1 MESNLLLKE
10 DEFRKENKRL
20 ELKTR
25 QIMCKVKNVM
35 KIQDNLIKDSFKTLA
50 ELGEVRK
57 LTHLCTTGGNIEEF
71 LSKDSAQ
78 EETSLGAVKV
88 YKAKI
93 RNLIAEK
100 ERGQNEFK
108 QRVEQIKTQDKEIQ
122 SLKEEKEK
130 WFLMYTSGKNNADK
144 LERELTNL
152 NSKLQFKDAEISS
165 LKKETD
171 HLKKD
176 LKTTSTSLN
185 NAEVRLA
192 RAIEETD
199 KAKTSLKQSKEEEKE
214 LKDSY
219 RKQLTELTAVVK
231 KLEKQKMELL
241 NGFKKQMQLVDA
253 LKQQKVQLKAL
264 KVAEMLEGDYLKIL
278 EWKFD

>member
-10 DEFRKENKRL
+10 NEFRKENEQL
-20 ELKTR
+20 ELKTQ
-25 QIMCKVKNVM
+25 QIMCKVKDVM

-50 ELGEVRK
+50 ELREARK
-57 LTHLCTTGGNIEEF
+57 LKPLLTTSEDIEEF
-71 LSKDSAQ
+71 LNKDSAQ
-78 EETSLGAVKV
+78 EERSLGVVKV

-93 RNLIAEK
+93 RSLIAEK
-100 ERGQNEFK
+100 ERGQIELRQKSEEMRK
-108 QRVEQIKTQDKEIQ
+108 QEKEIQ
-122 SLKEEKEK
+122 TLKEEKEK
-130 WFLMYTSGKNNADK
+130 WFLMYTSGKNATGK

-176 LKTTSTSLN
+176 LKTTSASLN

-192 RAIEETD
+192 RATEETD
-199 KAKTSLKQSKEEEKE
+199 KIKTSLKQCKEEEKE
-214 LKDSY
+214 LQESY
-219 RKQLTELTAVVK
+219 RKQLTGLTAAVK
-231 KLEKQKMELL
+231 KLEKQKIELL

-253 LKQQKVQLKAL
+253 LKQQKVQLEAL
-264 KVAEMLEGDYLKIL
+264 KIAEMLEGEYLKIL